1 MGRLGDAIEAQPDS
15 IRLCLV
21 GKLLE
26 TLDPEDAADLAR
38 FLQSEMSS
46 SKIERGLIAVG
57 ITHVKSGSL
66 NNHRR
71 RLKGSGCSCPA

>member
-1 MGRLGDAIEAQPDS
+1 MGRLGDAITAQPDS

-26 TLDPEDAADLAR
+26 TLDTDDRADLTR
-38 FLQSEMSS
+38 FLVSEVSS

-57 ITHVKSGSL
+57 ITHIKSGVL
-66 NNHRR
+66 NKHRR
-71 RLKGSGCSCPA
+71 RVKGAGCSCPV